1 LTKGI
6 TFGKIAGVTSNMT
19 EVAMKAS
26 KAGGKRRATFNL
38 SATLIADIDA
48 AARKTGLK
56 KSTIIERAAGEW
68 LAKKSGK

>member
-1 LTKGI
+1 
-6 TFGKIAGVTSNMT
+6 
-19 EVAMKAS
+19 MKAS